1 MKQNS
6 IYSGDL
12 ILVNASFRFRTE
24 DKSILVPVDD
34 QFPDILVNKKL
45 ADAYQNIMMEIHAQN
60 KIVPVSGYR
69 SHDEQTALFDS
80 SLKDNGKEFR
90 KRV

>member
-12 ILVNASFRFRTE
+12 ILVNASHEFRTE

-34 QFPDILVNKKL
+34 QFSNILVNKK
-45 ADAYQNIMMEIHAQN
+45 ISRC
-60 KIVPVSGYR
+60 VSKY
-69 SHDEQTALFDS
+69 HDGDS
-80 SLKDNGKEFR
+80 RTK
-90 KRV
+90 